1 MTTPTADPA
10 EARRLADCEWYR
22 NLAGRWDNEIS
33 FYYCDHI
40 VFLMLGPISVVDG
53 DLSRGPCCNTL
64 GRYAQSLMPLTWS
77 FPPSELNIID
87 TYDI

>member
-1 MTTPTADPA
+1 VTTPTADPA

-40 VFLMLGPISVVDG
+40 VFLMLGGNGLHIARAAARVFG
-53 DLSRGPCCNTL
+53 
-64 GRYAQSLMPLTWS
+64 WS
-77 FPPSELNIID
+77 SDETQNLDWCPNHEE
-87 TYDI
+87 